1 MDVKYDFSYNKII
14 LLKGVPQKKR
24 KSWFLYGLCST
35 YKYILVTSENTQKI
49 ENYNQ
54 H

>member
-1 MDVKYDFSYNKII
+1 MDMKYDFSYNKII

-35 YKYILVTSENTQKI
+35 YTNFTSENTQKI